1 MTSSLHVPVLWLD
14 SISVRVRSPRDEP
27 DDRSTDSLTQV
38 LKSKRERKKNHFKAS
53 TSPLCLSHP
62 LSPSSL
68 WMLFHAPWLLHFSLY
83 DYIYHSRPF
92 ITCLHAVFYSS
103 RQNMITTIKNMSC
116 SLKLL
121 QIDEPV
127 NRINYILKKTTTF
140 KYEHF
145 RRERVSCVIIPFL
158 SQHPQSIQ
166 MKCSHFYSFWDS
178 RLIDPIRQWT
188 VTE

>member
-1 MTSSLHVPVLWLD
+1 MSGHHETSQTTARLIHW
-14 SISVRVRSPRDEP
+14 RRF
-27 DDRSTDSLTQV
+27 
-38 LKSKRERKKNHFKAS
+38 LKVRERKKNHFKAS

-68 WMLFHAPWLLHFSLY
+68 RMLFHVPWLLHFSLY

-140 KYEHF
+140 KIRTFQKRKSILCNYSISFTASTVYPNEMF
-145 RRERVSCVIIPFL
+145 PFL
-158 SQHPQSIQ
+158 
-166 MKCSHFYSFWDS
+166 
-178 RLIDPIRQWT
+178 
-188 VTE
+188 

>member
-38 LKSKRERKKNHFKAS
+38 LKSKREKKKSFQSIHLPA
-53 TSPLCLSHP
+53 LSFT
-62 LSPSSL
+62 SSL
-68 WMLFHAPWLLHFSLY
+68 PLLSLNVVSCSLIAPFLTLWLHLSLAP
-83 DYIYHSRPF
+83 IYHLPPR
-92 ITCLHAVFYSS
+92 CFYSS